1 MTQNPTP
8 NPTHSHTVAENA
20 LVRRVVA
27 ADADS
32 AATVGAVGPL
42 LVGVATVVEVVA
54 HAVAVTA
61 VATDE
66 RAQRPVEALRQQ
78 AALGVQYAART
89 LRPKLP
95 LPISKYYSDSETS
108 I

>member
-8 NPTHSHTVAENA
+8 NPTHSHTVAKDA

-27 ADADS
+27 ADAD
-32 AATVGAVGPL
+32 AAAVGAVGPL
-42 LVGVATVVEVVA
+42 LVGVTTVVEVVA
-54 HAVAVTA
+54 DAVAVAMA
-61 VATDE
+61 VAVADAAADE

-89 LRPKLP
+89 
-95 LPISKYYSDSETS
+95 
-108 I
+108 

>member
-1 MTQNPTP
+1 M
-8 NPTHSHTVAENA
+8 
-20 LVRRVVA
+20 A

-32 AATVGAVGPL
+32 AAVGAVGPL
-42 LVGVATVVEVVA
+42 LVGVATVVEMVA
-54 HAVAVTA
+54 DAVAVAA

-89 LRPKLP
+89 
-95 LPISKYYSDSETS
+95 
-108 I
+108 